1 MTAPASAPARPRRGQ
16 PRRAESRSA
25 ARDGLNVRRHA
36 HTRDLRTYVAFLWFT
51 RRRRDRR
58 DASMDHR
65 AAFEWRRRRDER
77 GPRSEEASWDREVST
92 VNDFYPW
99 AGRRQGR
106 SHPSARGLQCGRRG
120 GTGLAARW
128 CGKCR
133 PRHYATLVDVR
144 FRPRIPAPARPA
156 TPTEPSGVDV
166 RTEANLSRPRKENTD
181 LRALWLCTRRPSAG
195 RLSKSA
201 PAQRRHRSSTAN
213 RSRPAPP
220 GPPESDTPRRL
231 ACERTSGVA
240 RSRLS
245 MVKESP
251 AGQRTRSRG
260 VALMTEL
267 GQFGGG
273 GQALYDPV
281 SASGASGTGPATIPA
296 APGPTRPADRPG
308 ARWKERRRPRRQ
320 GQQRGRRVAL
330 PGYHDRADRRPV
342 AGPQALLVVVT
353 DGVAG
358 AHVFDARAARISRPG
373 RRVAAVDTVGAGSAA
388 GRRRTPPR
396 SRRMRLPRPAAPAAG
411 VRPAGF
417 SRTDQASAT
426 APKPCRR
433 YSSRN

>member
-1 MTAPASAPARPRRGQ
+1 M
-16 PRRAESRSA
+16 
-25 ARDGLNVRRHA
+25 
-36 HTRDLRTYVAFLWFT
+36 
-51 RRRRDRR
+51 
-58 DASMDHR
+58 
-65 AAFEWRRRRDER
+65 
-77 GPRSEEASWDREVST
+77 ST
-92 VNDFYPW
+92 VNDFYLW

-106 SHPSARGLQCGRRG
+106 SHPSARGLRCGRRG

-128 CGKCR
+128 CGKCQ
-133 PRHYATLVDVR
+133 PRHYAALVDVR

-156 TPTEPSGVDV
+156 TPTEPSGSDV

-201 PAQRRHRSSTAN
+201 HCTAA
-213 RSRPAPP
+213 APFFHCQP
-220 GPPESDTPRRL
+220 QQARAARALLNPTPPRRL

-240 RSRLS
+240 RSRLP
-245 MVKESP
+245 MIKESP
-251 AGQRTRSRG
+251 PGRRTRSRG

-281 SASGASGTGPATIPA
+281 SASGASRTGPATIPA

-353 DGVAG
+353 DGAAG

-373 RRVAAVDTVGAGSAA
+373 RRVAAVDTVGAGRAA

-426 APKPCRR
+426 APKPWRR